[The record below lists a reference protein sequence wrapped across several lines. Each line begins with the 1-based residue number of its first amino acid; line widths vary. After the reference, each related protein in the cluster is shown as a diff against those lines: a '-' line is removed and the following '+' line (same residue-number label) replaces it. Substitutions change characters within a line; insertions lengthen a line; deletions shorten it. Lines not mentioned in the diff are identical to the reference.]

1 MTRIIIAG
9 LVCLTAGLVFIFA
22 QPGPILPP
30 ARRSVRK
37 QRINLLEDMG
47 AGAVRKDRGGNP

>member
-9 LVCLTAGLVFIFA
+9 LVCLIAGLVFIFA
-22 QPGPILPP
+22 QPGPTLPP

-37 QRINLLEDMG
+37 QRINLLEDIG